1 MITLPTEATK
11 PVGVLEPSRLMIFGQ
26 PKIGKTRLFMDLPNS
41 LMVDLEEGSKYYA
54 GMKINVKEEAMKEG
68 KHPVAAYLEIANL
81 IKKANQDA
89 GKKVYD
95 FIGIDTLTVLEDW
108 ATIHATSE
116 YKKSAIGK
124 NFSGGNIVKELSQG
138 AGYSW
143 QRDSFEM
150 LYKAFDGLA
159 NKCLILFAHVKTASI
174 QKKGET
180 LNAKDVNL
188 TGKLKLMITSDMDAT
203 GYMYR
208 EKSSNKNALS
218 FLTDEQDLVTGSR
231 IPALA
236 GKTFLISEV
245 KEGDVFES
253 YWEKIFPSIKETK

>member
-1 MITLPTEATK
+1 MITLPTEATQFD
-11 PVGVLEPSRLMIFGQ
+11 GELEPSRMMIFGQ
-26 PKIGKTRLFMDLPNS
+26 PKIGKTRLFLDLPNS
-41 LMVDLEEGSKYYA
+41 ILVDLEEGSKFYN
-54 GMKINVKEEAMKEG
+54 GLKINVKEEAMKEG
-68 KHPVAAYLEIANL
+68 IGPIGAYRQIAAL
-81 IKKANQDA
+81 IKKANQEA
-89 GKKVYD
+89 GRKVYD

-108 ATIHATSE
+108 ATSLATAE
-116 YKKSAIGK
+116 YKKSAMGK
-124 NFSGGNIVKELSQG
+124 SFTGSNVVKELAQG

-143 QRDSFEM
+143 QRDAFET
-150 LYKAFDGLA
+150 LYKEFDGLA

-174 QKKGET
+174 QKKGES

-231 IPALA
+231 IPSLA

-245 KEGDVFES
+245 KEGGEFTS
-253 YWEKIFPSIKETK
+253 YWEKIFPSIKK